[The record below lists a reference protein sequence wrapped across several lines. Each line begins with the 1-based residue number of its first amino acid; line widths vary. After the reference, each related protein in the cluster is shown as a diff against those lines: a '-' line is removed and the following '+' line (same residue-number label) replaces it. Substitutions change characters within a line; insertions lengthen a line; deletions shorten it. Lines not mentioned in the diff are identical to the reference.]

1 MTVSSLLGFSCLF
14 FPTGKC
20 DFVGLGVNCD
30 YYHAGLGIKERKRVH
45 QLFIRDEIQVIFA
58 SFFFFHFFLLIYTA
72 VCTVYSSRVSYKQN
86 IMPKPNSINQVTS
99 YGTEH
104 EKLLFICFN
113 MQWTVAGYHMNDSLC
128 QSLILLIRLGLI
140 ALKMKS

>member
-30 YYHAGLGIKERKRVH
+30 YYHAGLGINERKRVH

-58 SFFFFHFFLLIYTA
+58 SFFFSFFFVIIYTA
-72 VCTVYSSRVSYKQN
+72 VYTVYISRVSYEHK
-86 IMPKPNSINQVTS
+86 IMPKPNSVNQVKS

-113 MQWTVAGYHMNDSLC
+113 MQWTVAGYHVNNSLC

-140 ALKMKS
+140 ALNMKS

>member
-1 MTVSSLLGFSCLF
+1 MILSSMSYNNNNSSDSFFIIRFPFLL

-58 SFFFFHFFLLIYTA
+58 SFFFSFFLLIYS
-72 VCTVYSSRVSYKQN
+72 VQ
-86 IMPKPNSINQVTS
+86 
-99 YGTEH
+99 
-104 EKLLFICFN
+104 
-113 MQWTVAGYHMNDSLC
+113 
-128 QSLILLIRLGLI
+128 
-140 ALKMKS
+140 

>member
-1 MTVSSLLGFSCLF
+1 MTVSSLLGFPFLF

-58 SFFFFHFFLLIYTA
+58 SFLFFFFYFFFFVNIQ
-72 VCTVYSSRVSYKQN
+72 CTVVGFHTKKR
-86 IMPKPNSINQVTS
+86 
-99 YGTEH
+99 
-104 EKLLFICFN
+104 
-113 MQWTVAGYHMNDSLC
+113 LC
-128 QSLILLIRLGLI
+128 QTQIVSIR
-140 ALKMKS
+140 SSFFVFFF

>member
-1 MTVSSLLGFSCLF
+1 MTVSSLLGFSFLF

-58 SFFFFHFFLLIYTA
+58 SFFSFFFVNIQ
-72 VCTVYSSRVSYKQN
+72 CTVVGFHANKRLCQSQIVSIRSSVMEHN
-86 IMPKPNSINQVTS
+86 MTS
-99 YGTEH
+99 
-104 EKLLFICFN
+104 FFFCFN
-113 MQWTVAGYHMNDSLC
+113 MQCTVVEYHMNNSFC
-128 QSLILLIRLGLI
+128 QSLIFL
-140 ALKMKS
+140 